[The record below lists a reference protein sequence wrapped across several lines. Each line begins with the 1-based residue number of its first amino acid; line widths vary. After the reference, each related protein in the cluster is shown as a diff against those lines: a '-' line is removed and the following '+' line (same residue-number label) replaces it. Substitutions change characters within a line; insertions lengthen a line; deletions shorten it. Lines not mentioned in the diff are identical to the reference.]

1 MHIVFKPFPDIVL
14 PPLAVGVALD
24 AMLRVRTSLAALLSL
39 GLCSAIPVLDLPR
52 EVITDVN
59 KPPFPVVN
67 VIADH
72 PVAESAQADQLRG
85 SRNAQRS
92 LLERIDAAQK
102 TFEASAGIELDAQN
116 KQLDKLRQMTLRIT
130 GPA

>member
-1 MHIVFKPFPDIVL
+1 
-14 PPLAVGVALD
+14 
-24 AMLRVRTSLAALLSL
+24 MLRVRTAFTFLSSV
-39 GLCSAIPVLDLPR
+39 GLCAAIPVLDLPHGA
-52 EVITDVN
+52 TLDVN

-67 VIADH
+67 VIADQ

-102 TFEASAGIELDAQN
+102 TFEASAGIELDAQS
-116 KQLDKLRQMTLRIT
+116 KQLDTLRQMNARIA
-130 GPA
+130 GLA